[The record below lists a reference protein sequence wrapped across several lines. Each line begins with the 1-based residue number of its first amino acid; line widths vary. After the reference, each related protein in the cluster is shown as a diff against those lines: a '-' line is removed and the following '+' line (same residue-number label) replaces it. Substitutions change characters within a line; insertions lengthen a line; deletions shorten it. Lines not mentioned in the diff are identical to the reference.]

1 MADLYIGKFSSNYPE
16 QIEGRFYAAG
26 AEGGDW
32 YGGIK
37 HGDFVFPVFGGK
49 VNELWRVKEYTKQEN
64 KINKDGVVL
73 FELVKK
79 YIDPIRLSDEF
90 IRYRYFEPDLNLL
103 NKSAKSVKNCGFIKI
118 TVSKGCPEPDN
129 IEFKNNLRNVF
140 IALESEKLILDERD
154 FGIIINNM
162 EEGSINGIY
171 IYEDGQM
178 KTYESLNKLYDVK
191 NEKKY
196 SLLELLDYAETDNAS
211 KKKNY
216 LESVI
221 SDLKENGK
229 FIVSNPIALYDNVL
243 VGRKKSPIANVKAN
257 KTESTIEEVELVEEE
272 ELNPEEAAEF
282 QKYVDLLKFN
292 PNMILYGPP
301 GTGKTYSTSKIIEY
315 MDNNY
320 KNKHTS
326 FETIEK
332 EGRVKFITFHQSYSY
347 EEFIE
352 GIRPQ
357 INEDEDSEQGTGIKY
372 KVEEGILKQLANLAS
387 MQVLKADKSIKGTE
401 IITERSRIWKI
412 SLGNRNKD
420 EKIYN
425 ECIAKN
431 EIAIGWLN
439 DINLKEKNYEELF
452 DLLTNERGGKGK
464 RPTQDTDSVFK
475 FINEIQIGDVVFI
488 YDGPRT
494 IRDIGV
500 VDGDYEYKLQASYS
514 HRRSVKW
521 IKHYNPGNDI
531 YAYNGQV
538 ILTLK
543 TVYQLSRI
551 NFSDLNKI
559 LKDDENNPIVEK
571 SEAKVAPY
579 YLIIDEINRGNIS
592 KIFGELITL
601 IEKDKRGKINCILP
615 YSKKPFTLPEN
626 LYIIGTMNTADRS
639 IALLDTALRRRFVF
653 VEIEPD
659 IKLFDNPNVVT
670 SPKVNNTIDLGKL
683 LNALNLKIVKKLD
696 REHRIGHAYFIDI
709 INMGDLYKVWYYKIL
724 PLLMEYFYGDIESL
738 KAIAGKEFFDASGSI
753 TFLNYK
759 GKIGE
764 ISEFEAA
771 LLKIFQA
778 GNEYE

>member
-1 MADLYIGKFSSNYPE
+1 MTDLYIGKFSSNYPE
-16 QIEGRFYAAG
+16 QVEERFYAAG
-26 AEGGDW
+26 AEGADW

-37 HGDFVFPVFGGK
+37 PGDYVFPVFSGK
-49 VNELWRVKEYTKQEN
+49 INELWCVKEYTKKEN
-64 KINKDGVVL
+64 KINKDGVVV
-73 FELVKK
+73 FELVKTFK
-79 YIDPIRLSDEF
+79 EPIRLSDEF

-118 TVSKGCPEPDN
+118 TVSKGCPEPDS
-129 IEFKNNLRNVF
+129 IEFRNNFRNVF
-140 IALESEKLILDERD
+140 IALDGEKLILDERD
-154 FGIIINNM
+154 FGIIINNI
-162 EEGSINGIY
+162 EEGSIKGIY
-171 IYEDGQM
+171 IYEDGQL
-178 KTYESLNKLYDVK
+178 KIYESLSKLYDIK
-191 NEKKY
+191 NEEKY
-196 SLLELLDYAETDNAS
+196 SLPQLLEYAEIDNAS

-243 VGRKKSPIANVKAN
+243 VGRKKSAPSKTKVKID
-257 KTESTIEEVELVEEE
+257 STIEDVEFVEEE
-272 ELNPEEAAEF
+272 ETNPEEAAEF

-301 GTGKTYSTSKIIEY
+301 GTGKTYSTAKIIEY
-315 MDNNY
+315 MDINY
-320 KNKHTS
+320 SNKHTS

-332 EGRVKFITFHQSYSY
+332 DGRVKFITFHQSYSY

-357 INEDEDSEQGTGIKY
+357 INDDEDSEQGTGIKY
-372 KVEEGILKQLANLAS
+372 KVEDGILKQLANLAS
-387 MQVLKADKSIKGTE
+387 MQVLKADKRIKGTE
-401 IITERSRIWKI
+401 IISEKSRIWKI
-412 SLGNRNKD
+412 SLGSRNKD

-425 ECIAKN
+425 ECIARN
-431 EIAIGWLN
+431 DIAIGWLN
-439 DINLKEKNYEELF
+439 DINLKEKNYEEVF
-452 DLLTNERGGKGK
+452 DLLKIERGVNGKK
-464 RPTQDTDSVFK
+464 PFQDADSVYT
-475 FINEIQIGDVVFI
+475 FISEIQIGDVVFI

-500 VDGDYEYKLQASYS
+500 VEGEYDYKPELSYS
-514 HRRSVKW
+514 HRRSIKW
-521 IKHYNPGNDI
+521 IKHYNPGYDI
-531 YAYNGQV
+531 YAFNGQT

-543 TVYQLSRI
+543 TVYQLHRI
-551 NFSDLNKI
+551 NFTDLNRI
-559 LKDDENNPIVEK
+559 LKEDESNQVVVR
-571 SEAKVAPY
+571 SEAKIAPY

-601 IEKDKRGKINCILP
+601 IEKDKRGKINCVLP

-659 IKLFDNPNVVT
+659 IKLFDNPNVVI

-683 LNALNLKIVKKLD
+683 LNALNIKIVKKLD

-709 INMGDLYKVWYYKIL
+709 ISMGDLYKVWYYKIL

-738 KAIAGKEFFDASGSI
+738 KAITGKEFFDDMGSI
-753 TFLNYK
+753 IFISYK
-759 GKIGE
+759 EKSGG

-771 LLKIFQA
+771 LLKICQA
-778 GNEYE
+778 GNANE